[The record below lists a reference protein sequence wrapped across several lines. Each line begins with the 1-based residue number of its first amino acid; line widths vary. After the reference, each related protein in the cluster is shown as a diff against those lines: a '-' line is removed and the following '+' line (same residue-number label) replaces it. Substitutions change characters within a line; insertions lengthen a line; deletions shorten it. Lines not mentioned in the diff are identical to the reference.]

1 MGNMNWY
8 NSYQNKV
15 NGNNIQGTIR
25 DVNIESFINEIK
37 LTFKESPSYFQV
49 TKNTDTTTLYDAWI
63 QEIKDT
69 ASRDGIDKKSIILY
83 PDQILNRGDYINWID
98 QNETFLLME
107 KNVSPYYDNGVMERC
122 NNKIVFKNNKGNI
135 VNYPIVLAVI
145 GRMYLDIV
153 DSKSV
158 ILPKDTYL
166 ISVQSNE
173 DTLQIIESMRF
184 IISGDAYKVMGK
196 SKVVINGVIQ
206 CKLQSD
212 LLRASDNPIT
222 GLADQTIPQV
232 IIPTNLSINGTAT
245 PKISSVS
252 NTYTILN
259 NTNNNTF
266 TWSLLDI
273 NNNPLATTIAQIT
286 SQTGTSAVV
295 KINATVG
302 GRQFKIQCICNE
314 SSTITVPT
322 LICST
327 NAGF

>member
-15 NGNNIQGTIR
+15 NGNKTQNTIR
-25 DVNIESFINEIK
+25 DANIETFINEIK

-69 ASRDGIDKKSIILY
+69 ASRDGIDKKSVILY
-83 PDQILNRGDYINWID
+83 PDQILNRGDYINWTD

-122 NNKIVFKNNKGNI
+122 NNKIVFKNNKGS
-135 VNYPIVLAVI
+135 VVSYPIVLAVI

-184 IISGDAYKVMGK
+184 IISGDTYKVMGK

-212 LLRASDNPIT
+212 LPRASDNLIT
-222 GLADQTIPQV
+222 GLADQSIPQV
-232 IIPTNLSINGTAT
+232 VTPTNLSIGGTAT
-245 PKISSVS
+245 PKISSTS

-259 NTNNNTF
+259 NINNNTF
-266 TWSLLDI
+266 AFSLLDI
-273 NNNPLATTIAQIT
+273 NNNPLTTTIAQIT
-286 SQTGTSAVV
+286 SFTTTSCIV
-295 KINATVG
+295 KIVTSVG
-302 GRQFKIQCICNE
+302 GRQMKLVAICNE
-314 SSTITVPT
+314 SSTIIVPT
-322 LICST
+322 LILTS